1 MFKRVIL
8 SFCLCSVFAFSCVY
22 AASNSSPTII
32 RIDGIDEDNFDEY
45 GNEKGYEY
53 YNDYSDMPQN
63 ITYSQKEKN
72 NNPDNS
78 LKINFKAPNVKNAT
92 YNLGKNS
99 GTIKCDGVTYS
110 LSKRNDEGN
119 YERVIIGG
127 RAYKLTDGFITS
139 RENTDYYYNNKAYS
153 VDAVGNFYAYK
164 HVWVEDTIHDKVY
177 GDWQETNELL
187 LKYEIPFNTL
197 WKNRPLSEEE
207 MEDYLNGPGYNINM
221 NDNLGQNGDVNVI
234 GSTREIEVT
243 DEESIVSGK
252 PKSLNDALNPMNA
265 KSTKKQK
272 TK

>member
-8 SFCLCSVFAFSCVY
+8 SFCLCSAFAFSCVY

-32 RIDGIDEDNFDEY
+32 RIDEIDEDNFDEY

-63 ITYSQKEKN
+63 ITYSKKEKN

-127 RAYKLTDGFITS
+127 RAYKLTDGLITS
-139 RENTDYYYNNKAYS
+139 RENVDYYYNNKAYS
-153 VDAVGNFYAYK
+153 IDAVGNFYAYK
-164 HVWVEDTIHDKVY
+164 HVWVEDTIHDNVY

-252 PKSLNDALNPMNA
+252 PKSLNDTLNPMNA